1 MIEKGFSDS
10 QLVSLYQTGNEEAFE
25 LLLSRH
31 KSKVYTAIYLIVKDR
46 YTAEDLLQE
55 TFVKAINTIRSG
67 RYNEEGK
74 FLPWISRIAHNLA
87 IDHFRKEKR
96 YPEVVLEDG
105 SRLFNSMEFIEESIE
120 DKQVMRDTKTK
131 LRGFIKELPV
141 EQKQVLIM
149 RHYLDMSFQEIADRT
164 GVSINTALGRMRYAL
179 INLRKKMVKHRA
191 YDKNFYPDGPDPVPI
206 PRDHGGGDDG
216 D

>member
-1 MIEKGFSDS
+1 MNDSRFSDS
-10 QLVSLYQTGNEEAFE
+10 QLVSLYQNGNEEAFE
-25 LLLSRH
+25 MLLHRH
-31 KSKVYTAIYLIVKDR
+31 KSRIYTAIYLIVKDR

-55 TFVKAINTIRSG
+55 TFVKAINTIRDG

-87 IDHFRKEKR
+87 IDHFRKKKR

-105 SRLFNSMEFIEESIE
+105 SRVFNSLNFAEDSMESKQIEKETQS
-120 DKQVMRDTKTK
+120 K
-131 LRGFIKELPV
+131 LRGYIKELPV

-149 RHYLDMSFQEIADRT
+149 RHFLQMSFQEIADRT
-164 GVSINTALGRMRYAL
+164 DVSINTALGRMRYAL
-179 INLRKKMVKHRA
+179 INLRKKMIKHRA
-191 YDKNFYPDGPDPVPI
+191 YDKNFYTNGPDQVFI
-206 PRDHGGGDDG
+206 PRDYGGGDEG